1 MCDYCDLACAIRSLA
16 MITSKVFRAEG
27 SRTQLK
33 MESFGLS
40 LAFILCTLLTV
51 AMLWTSLPLAW
62 KLFTSPH
69 WMVRIVV
76 YVEDHQPARH
86 DSDESKRTNRLQ
98 LRTCPLPLLLRSL
111 PLNNTVS
118 RLTANFEE
126 TLT

>member
-1 MCDYCDLACAIRSLA
+1 

-62 KLFTSPH
+62 KLFSSPH

-76 YVEDHQPARH
+76 LKITSQ
-86 DSDESKRTNRLQ
+86 T
-98 LRTCPLPLLLRSL
+98 
-111 PLNNTVS
+111 
-118 RLTANFEE
+118 
-126 TLT
+126 

>member
-1 MCDYCDLACAIRSLA
+1 MS
-16 MITSKVFRAEG
+16 TSKVFRAEG

-86 DSDESKRTNRLQ
+86 DSDAIERTNRLQ